1 MKADLSVLIV
11 NYNSR
16 EYLSNCIDSIFLS
29 KTDLRL
35 EVIVID
41 NNSNDNSIKLIESID
56 NRILIIKNDNN
67 LGFSKAVN
75 IGLQKCDAK
84 YVCILNPDT
93 IIGSDCISGVLKY
106 MDQKEDI
113 DCISPKIVNPNGT
126 LQISCKRS
134 LPKIRDSFF
143 KLIGFDKFFPS
154 NKFFSRYNLLYLD
167 ENKTHQVEV
176 ISGAC
181 MFLRKKTIDLV
192 GYFDESFF
200 LYGEDIDYCHR
211 MNKLQMKVVYF
222 PNYEVT
228 HFKGVSAESRPYQVI
243 FEFHDS
249 MIKYFIKYQ
258 DEYFIWKYVKV
269 FIVSIIIIKKYLS
282 YFVHLLKNK
291 IK

>member
-1 MKADLSVLIV
+1 MKTDLSVLIV
-11 NYNSR
+11 NYNTR
-16 EYLSNCIDSIFLS
+16 EYLSNCIESIFLS
-29 KTDLRL
+29 KADLRL
-35 EVIVID
+35 EVIVVD
-41 NNSNDNSIKLIESID
+41 NNSNDNSIELIKSTE
-56 NRILIIKNDNN
+56 NKILVIKNDHN

-75 IGLQKCDAK
+75 IGLKKCKGK

-93 IIGSDCISGVLKY
+93 SMKSDCIGGVLKY
-106 MDQKEDI
+106 MDKKEDVG
-113 DCISPKIVNPNGT
+113 CVSPKIINPNGT
-126 LQISCKRS
+126 LQVSCKRS

-143 KLIGFDKFFPS
+143 KLIGIDKIFPD
-154 NKFFSRYNLLYLD
+154 NIFFSRYNLLYLD

-181 MFLRKKTIDLV
+181 MFFRKKTIDRV
-192 GYFDESFF
+192 GSFDESFF

-211 MNKLQMKVVYF
+211 MNQLKIKVVYL
-222 PNYEVT
+222 PNYEIT

-249 MIKYFIKYQ
+249 MIKYFNKYQ
-258 DEYFIWKYVKV
+258 NEYFIWKYVKV